1 MSKKGKSQKMWSSV
15 KESPQSGGWQ
25 IRVGPE
31 RIVLTD
37 AMQPIMFRT
46 SRGTLY
52 VSGGSPWPP
61 GITPPDRNRSS
72 NPCAVVSRDNGRTW
86 KRWLAPQPQAG
97 GIINPFNPLLERQ
110 SAINTHGNALELS
123 DGRVVVQEWVGD
135 GPTSKGDWH
144 ARYWESH
151 DDLVSFTGPHIMTIH
166 LPQARCGFDDGGHPY
181 SGLTFHRSLL
191 ELLGGDLL
199 TTVYCWF
206 EGDVTSCTYQP
217 PNCKYRCI
225 LLRSQDKGRNWKY
238 VNTIAVDPTVGEEGF
253 DEPVVVRLS
262 RGSHVGRLV
271 CLMRTGS
278 NNCPIHQ
285 SYSDDEGVTWS
296 VPRPLPFGGV
306 DPDLIEMADG
316 TLACS
321 VGWRIWGGGE
331 MQNYYVV
338 FSRDGSETWTDL
350 TVIPLETYAAT
361 KYPSGTWY
369 SSLREIA
376 PGVLLVVY
384 DYGAFDRDWPVR
396 YLATREVHVTAAPGH
411 VSKSVKSS
419 GC

>member
-15 KESPQSGGWQ
+15 KESPKSSGCK

-31 RIVLTD
+31 RIIQTG
-37 AMQPIMFRT
+37 ATQASMFRT
-46 SRGTLY
+46 SRSTLY
-52 VSGGSPWPP
+52 VGSGS
-61 GITPPDRNRSS
+61 
-72 NPCAVVSRDNGRTW
+72 AVVSRDNGRTW
-86 KRWLAPQPQAG
+86 KRCPAPQPKAG
-97 GIINPFNPLLERQ
+97 STNPFNPLPLLEHQ
-110 SAINTHGNALELS
+110 SAFYTHGNALELS

-191 ELLGGDLL
+191 ELPGGDLL

-262 RGSHVGRLV
+262 HGSHVGRLV

-278 NNCPIHQ
+278 NNCPIHH
-285 SYSDDEGVTWS
+285 SYSDNEGITWS
-296 VPRPLPFGGV
+296 VPRSLPFGGV
-306 DPDLIEMADG
+306 DPDLIEMTDG

-321 VGWRIWGGGE
+321 VG
-331 MQNYYVV
+331 
-338 FSRDGSETWTDL
+338 
-350 TVIPLETYAAT
+350 
-361 KYPSGTWY
+361 
-369 SSLREIA
+369 
-376 PGVLLVVY
+376 
-384 DYGAFDRDWPVR
+384 
-396 YLATREVHVTAAPGH
+396 
-411 VSKSVKSS
+411 
-419 GC
+419 